1 MKSLLDYTYEEFQEI
16 PDEDKLRLYQA
27 TSDEELETWEEK
39 YQEEIEE
46 EERVTYEA
54 NKKRMDEMMA
64 GGEKG
69 FRILAIPILIILLI
83 LLYLAFKYEWG
94 FGTDIR

>member
-16 PDEDKLRLYQA
+16 PDEDQKRLYRE
-27 TSDEELETWEEK
+27 SSLEELETWEEK
-39 YQEEIEE
+39 YKEEVEE

-69 FRILAIPILIILLI
+69 SRILAIPILIILLI